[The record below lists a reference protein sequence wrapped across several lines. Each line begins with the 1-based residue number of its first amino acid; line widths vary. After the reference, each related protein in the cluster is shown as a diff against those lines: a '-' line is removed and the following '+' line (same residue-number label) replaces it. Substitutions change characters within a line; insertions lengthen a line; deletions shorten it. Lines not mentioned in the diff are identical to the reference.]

1 MKALGQYNPSEFT
14 CVMRFNFK
22 NFVVSLRT
30 NIGALKEEGTR
41 AGRRGGG
48 GGSAGAQPG
57 FIGWGYIEIIAKYI
71 DDHVDTNEIIVHCH
85 D

>member
-1 MKALGQYNPSEFT
+1 MKTLGQYNPSQFT

-30 NIGALKEEGTR
+30 NIGALNEEGTR

-48 GGSAGAQPG
+48 GGSGEHSQG
-57 FIGWGYIEIIAKYI
+57 SLDGVTLKL
-71 DDHVDTNEIIVHCH
+71 
-85 D
+85 